1 MASEP
6 VIFVRASERNAQ
18 GPDVLVMLGTG
29 KTSKKVLEVIPVDA
43 VTHPRIFR
51 NKRKRKEG
59 IGEVFSL
66 FKLTLCSD
74 FFCLVHVTFPTF

>member
-43 VTHPRIFR
+43 VTHPHFL
-51 NKRKRKEG
+51 
-59 IGEVFSL
+59 S
-66 FKLTLCSD
+66 
-74 FFCLVHVTFPTF
+74 